1 MPDAETRSSFR
12 CAIIRSSKRRPT
24 WTADNILYSLWLG
37 NQGVSVKMPQAEQI
51 GEWLGRLGLERY
63 AACFAENGIDL
74 SVIHELTDHDLERLG
89 VLVGHR
95 RKILREI
102 SNARGTDPGHR
113 AGPRPAERERRQL
126 TVMFCDLVGS
136 TQLSNS
142 LDPED
147 YGELIRSYR
156 KSCSHIIQACGGTVA
171 RFVGDGILAYF
182 GYPQAHEDDPC
193 RACRSGL
200 GIIEAMSQYAI
211 NAVPLQVR
219 IACATGL
226 VVVGDLVGEGVAE
239 PNSVV
244 GATPNLSAKLQHI
257 AEPGSLVI
265 SDETRTLLNNLFE
278 VQDIGTHHLAGISGP
293 VRAWR
298 VVSERRF
305 ESRFAARSRGSPP
318 PLVGRQRELRLLLD
332 RWRLAKSGIGQS
344 VLLTGEAGIGKS
356 RLVYALRERIA
367 SDTCL
372 TMLYQCSVDHASS
385 VLYPVIAQIEYA
397 AAIARHDTPG
407 EKLFKLEGLLGGHEE
422 GRISLVSCVAPLMG
436 LPEVG
441 NAPVDLSP
449 QERKERTL
457 AALADRLIQLAAARP
472 VLLILEDVHWIDP
485 STRELLDLAMSRL
498 RGMAILIVVTSRGE
512 IGGLR
517 HSDSTRIAISK
528 FDEAESAQLL
538 NALTEDRSLPD
549 EIRSLI
555 MSRTEGIPLFI
566 EELTKAILS
575 SGLALPQRGEAALR
589 ETPIAAAIPAT
600 LRDSLMAR
608 LDLLEAGKAVA
619 QLAATLGRTFSY
631 ELLSDVFTGGE
642 KLLRYSLQQLV
653 DADLLVVNGTPPDV
667 RYTFRHALIQD
678 AAYESLLRSKR
689 QRLHLRVAAVLRSK
703 FKEIVDSQPEVLAR
717 HLTLGADLLAA
728 AHEWQRAGR
737 IAVQRSANQEA
748 VIQFQNALAALRQA
762 PSTPQ
767 NSELE
772 LDVLIRLAGALRAT
786 LGYAAADIGR
796 LCQRALDLARQLNN
810 RVGELQAISGLYS
823 FHLLRSEY
831 VAAKVAAQNLLE
843 VAVGAEQRSY
853 TMVAHRAL
861 GVVSFYFG
869 HLKTAEQHLQTAL
882 DLYDKEQD
890 RPLAILYGADH
901 AEMCACFL
909 SQTKWVL
916 GARNEAVALQTWAIE
931 HSNALNHVHSVA
943 QALAYR
949 SFLFCLSRD
958 PPRIEADANNAL
970 SIAGEYRLSLMERFA
985 RCTLAIASAIR
996 EPSIARIDSLIDAI
1010 DRMNALAPN
1019 ALRPFLL
1026 SVAAEICGAVGAVGR
1041 GLALLREADAVMIL
1055 TAERWAEPEL
1065 LRVKSAL
1072 LVQSKM
1078 LDLAEKALR
1087 EALAIAQTHSAES
1100 WIVRCSSDLARLS
1113 KSPANIGD
1121 A

>member
-1 MPDAETRSSFR
+1 
-12 CAIIRSSKRRPT
+12 
-24 WTADNILYSLWLG
+24 
-37 NQGVSVKMPQAEQI
+37 MPQVEQI
-51 GEWLGRLGLERY
+51 REWLGRLGLERY
-63 AACFAENGIDL
+63 ALRFAENGINL
-74 SVIHELTDHDLERLG
+74 SVLDDLTDHDLEQLG

-102 SNARGTDPGHR
+102 SNLRGTELVQR
-113 AGPRPAERERRQL
+113 TGPKPTERERRQL

-136 TQLSNS
+136 TQLSNT

-147 YGELIRSYR
+147 YGELIRGYR
-156 KSCSHIIQACGGTVA
+156 KSCSQVIQACGGTVA

-200 GIIEAMSQYAI
+200 GIIEAMGQSIA
-211 NAVPLQVR
+211 AVPLQAR

-226 VVVGDLVGEGVAE
+226 VVVGDLVGEGAAE

-244 GATPNLSAKLQHI
+244 GATPNLSAKLQGV
-257 AEPGSLVI
+257 AEPGTLVI
-265 SDETRTLLNNLFE
+265 SDETRTLLSNSFE
-278 VQDIGTHHLAGISGP
+278 VRDIGTHHLAGISGP

-298 VVSERRF
+298 VLRERQF
-305 ESRFAARSRGSPP
+305 ESRFAARSRGSPS

-332 RWRLAKSGIGQS
+332 RWRLAKSGAGQT
-344 VLLTGEAGIGKS
+344 VLLTGEAGVGKS
-356 RLVYALRERIA
+356 RLVYALYERIA
-367 SDTCL
+367 SDTCT

-397 AAIARHDTPG
+397 AAIARHDTPE
-407 EKLFKLEGLLGGHEE
+407 EKLFKLEGLLGKHEE
-422 GRISLVSCVAPLMG
+422 GRVSLVSCVAPLMG

-441 NAPVDLSP
+441 HAPVDLSP

-457 AALADRLIQLAAARP
+457 AALVDRLIQLAAVRP

-485 STRELLDLAMSRL
+485 STRELLDLTTSRL
-498 RGMAILIVVTSRGE
+498 RGMPILIIVTSRVETGE
-512 IGGLR
+512 LR

-538 NALTEDRSLPD
+538 NALTENRSLPN
-549 EIRSLI
+549 EIRNLI
-555 MSRTEGIPLFI
+555 MSRTEGVPLFI

-575 SGLALPQRGEAALR
+575 SSLALPQKGEAAPR
-589 ETPIAAAIPAT
+589 ETPITAAIPAT

-608 LDLLEAGKAVA
+608 LDLLQPGKTVA

-642 KLLRYSLQQLV
+642 KLLRHSLQQLV
-653 DADLLVVNGTPPDV
+653 EGDLLVVNGMPPDA
-667 RYTFRHALIQD
+667 RYTFRHVLIQD
-678 AAYESLLRSKR
+678 AAYDSLLRSKR
-689 QRLHLRVAAVLRSK
+689 QRLHRRVAAVLRSK
-703 FKEIVDSQPEVLAR
+703 FKEVVDSQPEVLAR
-717 HLTLGADLLAA
+717 HLTLGANFLEAA
-728 AHEWQRAGR
+728 REWQRAGR

-748 VIQFQNALAALRQA
+748 VIQFQNALAALEQA

-767 NSELE
+767 NGELE

-810 RVGELQAISGLYS
+810 RGGELQAISGLYS

-831 VAAKVAAQNLLE
+831 VAAEAAAQNLLE

-882 DLYDKEQD
+882 DLYDKELD

-916 GARNEAVALQTWAIE
+916 GARSEAVALQTWAIK
-931 HSNALNHVHSVA
+931 HGRALKHVHSVA

-958 PPRIEADANNAL
+958 PPRIEADADKAL
-970 SIAGEYRLSLMERFA
+970 SIAREYRLSLMERFSC
-985 RCTLAIASAIR
+985 CTLAIASAFR
-996 EPSIARIDSLIDAI
+996 TPSVARIDSLGDAI

-1026 SVAAEICGAVGAVGR
+1026 SVAAEICGVVGAVGR
-1041 GLALLREADAVMIL
+1041 GLDLLREADAVMNV
-1055 TAERWAEPEL
+1055 TAERWAEPEV
-1065 LRVKSAL
+1065 LRVMGVL
-1072 LVQSKM
+1072 LIQSKM
-1078 LDLAEKALR
+1078 PDLGEEALR
-1087 EALAIAQTHSAES
+1087 KALAIAQKQSAES
-1100 WIVRCSSDLARLS
+1100 WIARCSRDLARLF
-1113 KSPANIGD
+1113 KEPADIGE